1 MASHDSHRLV
11 LELGDQARL
20 LQLESALHDLLAGRV
35 PARIRVFKLLYINK
49 LMDFS
54 HIMDKPK
61 TAAL

>member
-1 MASHDSHRLV
+1 M
-11 LELGDQARL
+11 LELGNQARL
-20 LQLESALHDLLAGRV
+20 PQLESALHVLLAGRV